1 MSLIFWDTNLF
12 VYLMEDHAQ
21 FGAKVNR
28 IRTHMLQRQD
38 QLCTSAL
45 TLGEVLAGPYRRED
59 GQLAN
64 RYKAALRPP
73 HCELLPFTRETADHY
88 ARIRAR
94 TGVRPA
100 DAMQLACAAQ
110 AGVDLFLTNDDRL
123 RGLTVPG
130 IQFIA
135 GLDINVL

>member
-12 VYLMEDHAQ
+12 VYLMEEHPQ
-21 FGAKVNR
+21 FGVKVSR
-28 IRTHMLQRQD
+28 IRTDMLKRGD

-45 TLGEVLAGPYRRED
+45 TLGEVLAGPCRRNDEE
-59 GQLAN
+59 LAS
-64 RYKAALRPP
+64 RYKMALQSP
-73 HCELLPFTRETADHY
+73 HCELLSFTRKTADHY

-100 DAMQLACAAQ
+100 DAVQLACAAQ
-110 AGVDLFLTNDDRL
+110 ARVDLFLTNDERL